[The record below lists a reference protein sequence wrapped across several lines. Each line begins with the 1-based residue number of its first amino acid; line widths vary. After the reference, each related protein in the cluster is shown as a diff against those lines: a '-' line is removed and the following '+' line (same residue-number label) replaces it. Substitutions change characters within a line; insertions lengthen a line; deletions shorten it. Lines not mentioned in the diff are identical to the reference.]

1 MDTQEQQTAVQS
13 PVFSDEHVPAA
24 RHAYTWALLNLVIF
38 WVIDMAVKIVL
49 SKVVPKDV
57 PEFVSQI
64 ITFAPMYLIAFPVYL
79 LLSKRLTATVPEKHK
94 MNVGQIL
101 LAATCAEFLGI
112 AGNIIGT
119 IVNFALTLLLGHR
132 TDETFLAEGV
142 FGSSSILFVLTA
154 VVIAPVIEEMMF
166 RKILIDRIHKYGD
179 TAAILISGFMFGL
192 FHGNFTQFF
201 YAAAVGMLFAFIY
214 VQTGKIIHT
223 IVLHMLLNFWGSAM
237 PLILMHSIDKDVLLD
252 VFVNRNMNAV
262 LSNLSQFAPLF
273 VMGFC
278 NLLIAAAGLIV
289 LIVNIKK
296 IKVDPPIAPLPKSKR
311 FPTAVLNL
319 GFILLFA
326 VCVFDIIRQIG
337 LI

>member
-166 RKILIDRIHKYGD
+166 RNWTNDPEVCRFLSWEPHGDISVTRAFLAHKDCGCVRYC
-179 TAAILISGFMFGL
+179 
-192 FHGNFTQFF
+192 FF
-201 YAAAVGMLFAFIY
+201 YYLC
-214 VQTGKIIHT
+214 Q
-223 IVLHMLLNFWGSAM
+223 
-237 PLILMHSIDKDVLLD
+237 
-252 VFVNRNMNAV
+252 
-262 LSNLSQFAPLF
+262 
-273 VMGFC
+273 
-278 NLLIAAAGLIV
+278 
-289 LIVNIKK
+289 
-296 IKVDPPIAPLPKSKR
+296 
-311 FPTAVLNL
+311 
-319 GFILLFA
+319 
-326 VCVFDIIRQIG
+326 
-337 LI
+337 